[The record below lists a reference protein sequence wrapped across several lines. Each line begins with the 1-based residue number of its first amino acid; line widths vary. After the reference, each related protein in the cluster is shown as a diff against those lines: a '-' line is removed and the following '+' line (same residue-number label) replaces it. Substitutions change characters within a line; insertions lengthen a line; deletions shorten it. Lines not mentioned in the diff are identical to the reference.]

1 MGGWMG
7 GWMDVPSR
15 AVNRDGKEARAWA
28 CGGAARKQGAANGQV
43 AFWAVCMDK
52 CVHRSIKMGQ
62 GRTPQARTRWAA
74 AERLPTG
81 WGEGCTGRAA
91 ASQGWEETRVQSGV
105 SNERSHGVEWVSF
118 FWWAAPGRGQFTHP
132 GRRVALFGWLAQGW
146 FRLAASWA

>member
-1 MGGWMG
+1 
-7 GWMDVPSR
+7 
-15 AVNRDGKEARAWA
+15 
-28 CGGAARKQGAANGQV
+28 
-43 AFWAVCMDK
+43 
-52 CVHRSIKMGQ
+52 MGQ